1 MLASLGV
8 ALVYA
13 GRTANGL
20 ATFELAVQRS
30 SGVLTARVLHR
41 RGLALWAIGR
51 YPAALEDL
59 RHAVSVLG
67 RAGDPVWAA
76 RALNARGLVYES
88 VGYPERANAD
98 FVAAGRL
105 FAETSQELELLYT
118 VQNRALV
125 AFGSGDLPA
134 ALSLLDEAAAR
145 FRPLGVPLPTLST
158 DRCAVLLAAGLAGD
172 ALAEADAA
180 VRDFEQVRGR
190 VPKRAELLLMAAN
203 CALAAARP
211 QLALDWAQTAH
222 RLFRSQQSAWWTARA
237 ALVLARAR
245 HATGVVSVAMLHEAN
260 RAAARLE
267 TLGASEVVQAHLLA
281 GRVAL
286 ELGRRGDADRHLA
299 AAARCRW
306 RGPAMSRA
314 SGWLGAAL
322 WAQAAGNSRCYVRR
336 VPPWA

>member
-1 MLASLGV
+1 MAHQAAGIVLREFGDVKASVRELRRALHCARQACSAEREVDVLASLGV

-13 GRTANGL
+13 GRTADGL
-20 ATFELAVQRS
+20 ATFELAVERS

-76 RALNARGLVYES
+76 RALTARGLVYES
-88 VGYPERANAD
+88 VGLPERADAD

-105 FAETSQELELLYT
+105 FAETSQELESIYT

-125 AFGSGDLPA
+125 AFGSGNLPA

-145 FRPLGVPLPTLST
+145 FRPLGVPLPTLGT
-158 DRCAVLLAAGLAGD
+158 DRCAVLLAAGLADD

-180 VRDFEQVRGR
+180 VRDFEQVGGR
-190 VPKRAELLLMAAN
+190 VPKRAELLLIGQ
-203 CALAAARP
+203 P
-211 QLALDWAQTAH
+211 
-222 RLFRSQQSAWWTARA
+222 TARWPPHGLSWPLTGRRQPTGCSGPSKA
-237 ALVLARAR
+237 PGGQRGRRWWWPWAR
-245 HATGVVSVAMLHEAN
+245 HAGGVVSVAMLHEAN
-260 RAAARLE
+260 RAVARLE

-286 ELGRRGDADRHLA
+286 ELGR
-299 AAARCRW
+299 AR
-306 RGPAMSRA
+306 
-314 SGWLGAAL
+314 
-322 WAQAAGNSRCYVRR
+322 
-336 VPPWA
+336 